1 LKSRIPKITGNT
13 FANVN
18 GVHLLAGLALIVRFT
33 FPSEETE
40 NAFFKTRKH
49 WKQNHRQTSVIPTYF
64 IREDTR
70 KDFALMSYYSHFF
83 LFADFAR
90 SLKRLKRNNVKRR
103 IRRKFVEATSFTSSK
118 RINREKKQTIFCK
131 VLFLSFSKEVKNEDD
146 VHTRKN
152 VIFGEN

>member
-33 FPSEETE
+33 FPSEE

-64 IREDTR
+64 IRER
-70 KDFALMSYYSHFF
+70 QEKI
-83 LFADFAR
+83 
-90 SLKRLKRNNVKRR
+90 SL
-103 IRRKFVEATSFTSSK
+103 
-118 RINREKKQTIFCK
+118 
-131 VLFLSFSKEVKNEDD
+131 
-146 VHTRKN
+146 
-152 VIFGEN
+152 